1 MSEAP
6 LDIGT
11 VVGIGAPQT
20 REPRIVVM
28 VTFAP
33 VTQVRDEGR
42 GASLSANPR
51 PRILT
56 LIETPIVEHGPDRE
70 CEAVILD
77 RREKRAV
84 ADEIGLQIW
93 NVTLWWWLVDWL
105 LAINDDDVVGP
116 NVDPTVDPRRSPL
129 ALRRKPWSSVS
140 FASPRE
146 PSG

>member
-1 MSEAP
+1 
-6 LDIGT
+6 
-11 VVGIGAPQT
+11 
-20 REPRIVVM
+20 M